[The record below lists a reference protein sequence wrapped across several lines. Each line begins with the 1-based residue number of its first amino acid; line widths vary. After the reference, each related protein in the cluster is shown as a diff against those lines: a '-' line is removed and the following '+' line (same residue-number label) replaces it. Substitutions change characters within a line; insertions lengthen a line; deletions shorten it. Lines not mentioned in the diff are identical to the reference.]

1 MLQLGGE
8 IADGVI
14 LTFVSPEMLKE
25 KMSVIHDAA
34 SVAGRRPEDVKIVV
48 RVAVAAYSCEAEQP
62 FLLNVNT

>member
-1 MLQLGGE
+1 MLWIRSRRDLGALGPKMLQLGGE

-34 SVAGRRPEDVKIVV
+34 SVAGRRP
-48 RVAVAAYSCEAEQP
+48 
-62 FLLNVNT
+62 